1 MDRERQI
8 LHIDMNAF
16 YASCHVAQSPHRY
29 AGKPIAVAGN
39 PETRH
44 GIVVTASYEARARGV
59 RTTMTVAEALR
70 ACPELLVIRP
80 DFPLY
85 RSFARQVFDTVR
97 RFTPAVEIVSIDEC
111 YADVTGSSQF
121 GDDIEIA
128 RRIQC
133 MLRAELQLPCSI
145 GVATNKFFAKM
156 GSDLRKPMAITR
168 IDKTNYQTLLWPLP
182 VSEMHGVGHRTA
194 LALHKAGIRTIGD
207 LAVAPIELLKRLCG
221 SRGAVLRQYANG
233 LDERPVVSGRPDP
246 KSVSHSVTLPLDT
259 TDRDLIRRTLL
270 QLADQVGRRLR
281 KHGKAGR
288 VVTLIVRDKS
298 MQTISRQAKRALAS
312 NLTDDIYRD
321 ATALL
326 NANWPVQKPI
336 RLLGISVSD
345 LIDAAEIDT
354 TWQLGLFDN
363 PRSQAAFEKRLRLQR
378 LTEVTDTLRNRFGEN
393 VVVRGRMIERDG
405 RATHDKRAH
414 GTSLQ
419 TDNLHEEES
428 NKWKS

>member
-16 YASCHVAQSPHRY
+16 YASCHVAQSPDRY
-29 AGKPIAVAGN
+29 RGKPIAVAGN

-59 RTTMTVAEALR
+59 RTTMTVAEAMR

-85 RSFARQVFDTVR
+85 RTFARQVFDIVR

-111 YADVTGSSQF
+111 YADVTGSGQF
-121 GDDIEIA
+121 GDAMEIA
-128 RRIQC
+128 RRIQSI
-133 MLRAELQLPCSI
+133 LRAELQLPCSI

-168 IDKTNYQTLLWPLP
+168 IDDANYQSLLWPLP
-182 VSEMHGVGHRTA
+182 VSAMYGVGRRTA
-194 LALHKAGIRTIGD
+194 LALYKAGIRTIGD
-207 LAVAPIELLKRLCG
+207 LAVAPLEVLERTCG
-221 SRGAVLRQYANG
+221 SRGAVLQQHANG
-233 LDERPVVSGRPDP
+233 LDERPVVSERPSP
-246 KSVSHSVTLPLDT
+246 KSVGHSVTLPVDA
-259 TDRDLIRRTLL
+259 TDQEIIRRTLL

-288 VVTLIVRDKS
+288 VVTLTIRDKF
-298 MQTISRQAKRALAS
+298 MHTISRQSKRAMAS
-312 NLTDDIYRD
+312 NLTEDIYGD
-321 ATALL
+321 ALALL
-326 NANWPVQKPI
+326 NANWPEQKPI
-336 RLLGISVSD
+336 RLLGISVSELVD
-345 LIDAAEIDT
+345 VNEVDIS
-354 TWQLGLFDN
+354 WQLGLFDS
-363 PRSQAAFEKRLRLQR
+363 PRDRAAFDKRLRLQK
-378 LTEVTDTLRNRFGEN
+378 LTEVTDSLRNRFGEH
-393 VVVRGRMIERDG
+393 VVVRGRMLDHDG
-405 RATHDKRAH
+405 RAAEDQHAR

-428 NKWKS
+428 NRWKS